1 MFFQLP
7 ESRKFAFTVRSSL
20 MLPCKYRYHVPG
32 RVLAQWPT
40 PELGG
45 NLEVLA

>member
-7 ESRKFAFTVRSSL
+7 ESRKFAFSVIS
-20 MLPCKYRYHVPG
+20 PCKYLYHVPG
-32 RVLAQWPT
+32 RVLAQWQT

-45 NLEVLA
+45 NLEVRA